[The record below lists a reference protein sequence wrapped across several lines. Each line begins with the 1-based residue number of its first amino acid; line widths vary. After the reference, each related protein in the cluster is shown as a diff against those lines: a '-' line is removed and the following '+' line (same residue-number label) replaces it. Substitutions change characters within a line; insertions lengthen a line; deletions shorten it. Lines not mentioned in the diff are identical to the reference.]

1 MPLSVRQPPYKIPS
15 YSLTGDLL
23 AYRTCG
29 LQYRYHN
36 RGSLPPS
43 TPVQLWFG
51 EFIHA
56 VMGEAYLRW
65 KQNQQPF
72 PWSWDPTIKEI
83 ELDIDRRLRTRGL
96 YAPPNLFDHTGT
108 SQLLASQRAEAAI
121 NIWGQHL
128 FPLIAQ
134 AEVRLQRIR
143 NMPNLTQGQPR
154 CDYYEITGVVDVI
167 TSVELQHA
175 PSGNLILHHLQ
186 NNTQIQSLIDTL
198 ADDIYEVIVDYKGR
212 RRPGTIVADRS
223 SPNFGQI
230 DPDWEAHEWQILTYS
245 WLRSQQPQSNR
256 VLAGIVLYMNELVPS
271 GQDIEQLQE
280 ELNLSPLATDIPP
293 HGPDRQQILSWKR
306 GTAISL
312 SQPFREQRSIRVIPV
327 VLNSVN
333 HSLNNFDSVVREIED
348 SVLTEMSGAGIINS
362 WRATPQRRNCTA
374 CDFKTYCPSSA
385 QPGIPT
391 VP

>member
-23 AYRTCG
+23 AYRACG

-56 VMGEAYLRW
+56 VMEEAYLRW
-65 KQNQQPF
+65 TQNHQPF
-72 PWSWDPTIKEI
+72 PWNWDPIIREI
-83 ELDIDRRLRTRGL
+83 ELGIDRRLRARGL
-96 YAPPNLFDHTGT
+96 YAPPNLFDRTGT
-108 SQLLASQRAEAAI
+108 NQLLASQRAEAAI

-143 NMPNLTQGQPR
+143 SMPNVIYGQPR

-167 TSVELQHA
+167 TSVELQNA
-175 PSGNLILHHLQ
+175 PTGNLILHYLQ
-186 NNTQIQSLIDTL
+186 NDDQIQNLIDTL
-198 ADDIYEVIVDYKGR
+198 QDDIYEVIVDYKGR
-212 RRPGTIVADRS
+212 RRPGTTVADPNS
-223 SPNFGQI
+223 SNFGQT
-230 DPDWEAHEWQILTYS
+230 DPDWEAHDWQIQTYS

-256 VLAGIVLYMNELVPS
+256 VIAGIVLYINELVPS
-271 GQDIEQLQE
+271 GQDIEQLQD
-280 ELNLSPLATDIPP
+280 ELNASPPATDVVP
-293 HGPDRQQILSWKR
+293 HGPDRQQIVSWR
-306 GTAISL
+306 AGTTVNL
-312 SQPFREQRSIRVIPV
+312 SQTFREQRSIRIIP
-327 VLNSVN
+327 LTPSSISQ
-333 HSLNNFDSVVREIED
+333 SLNNFDSVVQKIEE
-348 SVLTEMSGAGIINS
+348 SVLREMSGTGIINN
-362 WRATPQRRNCTA
+362 WQANPQRRNCTA

-385 QPGIPT
+385 QPGTPT

>member
-23 AYRTCG
+23 AYRACG

-56 VMGEAYLRW
+56 VMEEAYLRW
-65 KQNQQPF
+65 TQNHQPF
-72 PWSWDPTIKEI
+72 PWNWDPIIREI
-83 ELDIDRRLRTRGL
+83 EFGIDRRLRARSL
-96 YAPPNLFDHTGT
+96 YAPPNLFDRTGT
-108 SQLLASQRAEAAI
+108 NQLLASQRAEAAI

-143 NMPNLTQGQPR
+143 NMPNVIDGQPR

-167 TSVELQHA
+167 TSVELQNA
-175 PSGNLILHHLQ
+175 PTGNLILHYLQ
-186 NNTQIQSLIDTL
+186 NDDQIQNLIDTL
-198 ADDIYEVIVDYKGR
+198 QDDIYEVIVDYKGR
-212 RRPGTIVADRS
+212 RRPGTTVADPNS
-223 SPNFGQI
+223 SNVRQT
-230 DPDWEAHEWQILTYS
+230 DPDWEAHDWQIQTYS

-256 VLAGIVLYMNELVPS
+256 VIAGIVLYINELVPS
-271 GQDIEQLQE
+271 GQDIEQLQD
-280 ELNLSPLATDIPP
+280 ELNASPPATDAVP
-293 HGPDRQQILSWKR
+293 HGPDRQQIVSWR
-306 GTAISL
+306 VGTTVNL
-312 SQPFREQRSIRVIPV
+312 SQTFREQRSVRIIP
-327 VLNSVN
+327 LTPSSISQ
-333 HSLNNFDSVVREIED
+333 SLNNFDSVVQKIEE
-348 SVLTEMSGAGIINS
+348 SVLREMSGTGIINN
-362 WRATPQRRNCTA
+362 WQANPQRRNCTA

-385 QPGIPT
+385 QPGTPT

>member
-1 MPLSVRQPPYKIPS
+1 MPLSVRRAPYKIPS

-36 RGSLPPS
+36 RGALPPS

-56 VMGEAYLRW
+56 VMEEAYLRW
-65 KQNQQPF
+65 RQNQQPF
-72 PWSWDPTIKEI
+72 PWSWDPTIRDI
-83 ELDIDRRLRTRGL
+83 ELNIDLRLRARGL

-108 SQLLASQRAEAAI
+108 SKLLASQRAEAAI
-121 NIWGQHL
+121 NIWGQYL

-143 NMPNLTQGQPR
+143 NMPNVTHGQPR

-167 TSVELQHA
+167 TSVELQNA

-186 NNTQIQSLIDTL
+186 NDARVQSLIDTL
-198 ADDIYEVIVDYKGR
+198 AEDTYEVIVDYKGR
-212 RRPGTIVADRS
+212 RRPGTTIADRRN
-223 SPNFGQI
+223 PNFGQI

-245 WLRSQQPQSNR
+245 WLRSWQPQSSR

-280 ELNLSPLATDIPP
+280 ELKVSPPATDVVPY
-293 HGPDRQQILSWKR
+293 GPDRQQVLSWR
-306 GTAISL
+306 SGTTINL
-312 SQPFREQRSIRVIPV
+312 SQPFREQRSIRIIPV
-327 VLNSVN
+327 SADSVAQ
-333 HSLNNFDSVVREIED
+333 SLTNFDYVVREIED
-348 SVLTEMSGAGIINS
+348 SVLLEMSGNGIISS
-362 WRATPQRRNCTA
+362 WQANPQRRNCTA

-385 QPGIPT
+385 QPGTPT

>member
-1 MPLSVRQPPYKIPS
+1 MPLSVRQPPYKIPC

-56 VMGEAYLRW
+56 VMEEAYLRW
-65 KQNQQPF
+65 RQNHQPF
-72 PWSWDPTIKEI
+72 PWSWDPTILEI
-83 ELDIDRRLRTRGL
+83 ESDIDRRLRARGL
-96 YAPPNLFDHTGT
+96 YAPPNLFDRTGT
-108 SQLLASQRAEAAI
+108 NQMLASQRTEAAI

-143 NMPNLTQGQPR
+143 NMPSVSYGQPR

-167 TSVELQHA
+167 TSIALQNA
-175 PSGNLILHHLQ
+175 PSGNLILHYLQ
-186 NNTQIQSLIDTL
+186 NDNQIQRLIDTL
-198 ADDIYEVIVDYKGR
+198 QEDIYEVIVDYKGR
-212 RRPGTIVADRS
+212 RRPSTTVADTH
-223 SPNFGQI
+223 SPNFGQT
-230 DPDWEAHEWQILTYS
+230 DPDWEAHDWQIQTYS

-256 VLAGIVLYMNELVPS
+256 VIAGIVLYMNELVPS
-271 GQDIEQLQE
+271 GQDMEQLQE
-280 ELNLSPLATDIPP
+280 ELNTSPPATDVLP
-293 HGPDRQQILSWKR
+293 HGPDSKKILSWPR
-306 GTAISL
+306 GNTINL
-312 SQPFREQRSIRVIPV
+312 SQPFREQRSIRIIP
-327 VLNSVN
+327 LSSNSVN
-333 HSLNNFDSVVREIED
+333 QSLYNFDSVVSGIEN
-348 SVLTEMSGAGIINS
+348 SVLCEMSGTGIINN
-362 WRATPQRRNCTA
+362 WHANPQRRNCTA

-385 QPGIPT
+385 QPGFPT